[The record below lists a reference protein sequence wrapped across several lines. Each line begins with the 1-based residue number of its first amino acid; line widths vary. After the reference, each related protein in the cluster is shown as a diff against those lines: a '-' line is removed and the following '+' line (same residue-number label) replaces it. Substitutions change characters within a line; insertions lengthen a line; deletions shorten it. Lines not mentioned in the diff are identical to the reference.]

1 MFKLNRAELKKIF
14 LRPAVYVMLFVLAAA
29 LVISTFLYSPTP
41 RTNPTTNFGG
51 ANQTIAMA
59 FSAFKTSSSVDGKL
73 ALDES
78 LENAKNRLQDFA
90 GHESLQGTLE
100 DKFNEIKHTLT
111 YNNGDIE
118 ETFASALYDYSI
130 LATTE
135 NKNILNLESSRK
147 DSFI

>member
-29 LVISTFLYSPTP
+29 LVIATFLYSPMP

-59 FSAFKTSSSVDGKL
+59 FSAFKTSTSLDGKL

-78 LENAKNRLQDFA
+78 LEDAKAQ
-90 GHESLQGTLE
+90 
-100 DKFNEIKHTLT
+100 I
-111 YNNGDIE
+111 
-118 ETFASALYDYSI
+118 
-130 LATTE
+130 
-135 NKNILNLESSRK
+135 SSPTA
-147 DSFI
+147 